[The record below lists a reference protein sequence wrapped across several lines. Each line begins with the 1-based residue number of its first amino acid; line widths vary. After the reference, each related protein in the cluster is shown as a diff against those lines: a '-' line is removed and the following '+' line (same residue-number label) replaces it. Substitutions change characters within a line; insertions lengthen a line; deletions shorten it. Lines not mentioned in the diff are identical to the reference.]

1 EAADE
6 FKRNIKIILF
16 LMVFSAAFG
25 ITNLLGSSVLPYT
38 IIYMISGVCNLSMLR
53 HNDETL
59 KEKRFRILNTS
70 ILGGTCLL
78 GFFMATDMFMQF
90 CTMILKAFGK
100 YVFGPVMMAIT
111 TVSSYI
117 LLGFTSFLEDTVFEL
132 MKSKNGKGLTFE
144 NLSGLVDDNKFT
156 GRRSVLDV
164 VFAVVVVVIIVVIVV
179 ALFRKMLK
187 ASSSRSSRPAGETRT
202 VEKIPRV
209 NYDKDLSNEVKGIR
223 NVYRKFLNLLIS
235 RGIDIPHYFTTQDV
249 NGQIT
254 TEIPDK
260 KLAEEL
266 REYYILARYGEKEL
280 SKDDLNKAKQ
290 LYSNMK
296 KRK

>member
-1 EAADE
+1 
-6 FKRNIKIILF
+6 
-16 LMVFSAAFG
+16 
-25 ITNLLGSSVLPYT
+25 
-38 IIYMISGVCNLSMLR
+38 
-53 HNDETL
+53 
-59 KEKRFRILNTS
+59 
-70 ILGGTCLL
+70 
-78 GFFMATDMFMQF
+78 
-90 CTMILKAFGK
+90 
-100 YVFGPVMMAIT
+100 
-111 TVSSYI
+111 
-117 LLGFTSFLEDTVFEL
+117 
-132 MKSKNGKGLTFE
+132 
-144 NLSGLVDDNKFT
+144 
-156 GRRSVLDV
+156 
-164 VFAVVVVVIIVVIVV
+164 
-179 ALFRKMLK
+179 
-187 ASSSRSSRPAGETRT
+187 
-202 VEKIPRV
+202 KIPRV